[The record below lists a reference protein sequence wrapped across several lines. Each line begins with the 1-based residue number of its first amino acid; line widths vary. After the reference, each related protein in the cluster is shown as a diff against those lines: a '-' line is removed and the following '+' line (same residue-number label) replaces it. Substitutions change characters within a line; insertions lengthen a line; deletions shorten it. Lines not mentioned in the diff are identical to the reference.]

1 MKVLKEFLPYI
12 IIILVVFL
20 LRQFVISPIQVVG
33 TSMLPNLD
41 DGELMLLDKISYRF
55 KDVERYD
62 VVVINKDSDDPIIKR
77 IIGLPGEEVRVT
89 NNKLFINDK
98 EIYQNFETNGNTSDF
113 DLSSLDQEKIPED
126 YYFVLGD
133 NRVNSIDSRII
144 GLIHKDE
151 IEGKAFFVLFPFE
164 KFGSI

>member
-62 VVVINKDSDDPIIKR
+62 VVVINKDGNDPIIKR

>member
-41 DGELMLLDKISYRF
+41 GGELMLLDKISYRF

>member
-62 VVVINKDSDDPIIKR
+62 VVVINKDGDDPIIKR